1 MRLRV
6 RRVHGHDE
14 REYITMHQWI
24 KGIPRRLYGFTK
36 SEWVPG
42 ICQDEIKVVSFSEG
56 KTYVVWTWFA
66 STSTVIHIIFGSL
79 LLSGLLFIGPRD
91 ALLVIFRYVASVLV
105 CRIIVK
111 FELAGMRKNYIPE
124 TDESGQVQEIKV
136 DGKLVKFGR
145 SSPEDSV

>member
-1 MRLRV
+1 MRV
-6 RRVHGHDE
+6 RRVRSDE
-14 REYITMHQWI
+14 ERGDVITLGQWI
-24 KGIPRRLYGFTK
+24 RGIPRRLYGFTK

-42 ICQDEIKVVSFSEG
+42 VCQDEIKTVSYPEG
-56 KTYVVWTWFA
+56 KTYVVWTWLL

-105 CRIIVK
+105 CRIIVM
-111 FELAGMRKNYIPE
+111 FELAGMREHYIPNP
-124 TDESGQVQEIKV
+124 DEHGQVQVIKV
-136 DGKLVKFGR
+136 DTRVPRFGK